1 MSHLGSALDKMAKM
15 MTKAQIASA
24 QVHKETPE
32 PQMKSDSR
40 ALVTKEKK
48 VQSKVAK
55 AITLEET
62 DDETKAKRK
71 IRKREEQK
79 RMEEVQ
85 EPKRK
90 RDMKAEEKLAP
101 KNKS

>member
-15 MTKAQIASA
+15 MTKAHMASA

-32 PQMKSDSR
+32 PQIKSDSR

-62 DDETKAKRK
+62 DDETKAERK

-90 RDMKAEEKLAP
+90 RDKKAEEKLAL